1 MFSVEDS
8 ELSYKLLYLVQENTL
23 SYHRY
28 PSEDCSSYSEV
39 WVNLVLRSEDVTKV
53 ALVSS
58 DLVIEFNDEQI
69 HRPPNKRF
77 SLSESYQFNTQNPE
91 DPQQQYSENTP
102 QQVQN
107 ILPTQVP
114 DNVHHSSESSSVVV
128 APVSSSLSPRS
139 SAVYGSVYLTEQSS
153 QSLNTYSEANKLTEQ
168 SFYSLGA
175 SADNSGQGVAG
186 YVHQADLQDTA
197 STGPGFNTPGY
208 HTSVTSSVV
217 QNTTQTSGASSSSTD
232 LKKLQLIQLQLLL
245 LLHAQCCHQGQTHA
259 TPCSTPHCLTMQ
271 NVLQHMKNCTE
282 GMNCR
287 QPYCVSSRKI
297 ISHWKNCSSPECP
310 VCGPLKRKRQWR
322 AMAQLPPSQDLP
334 TSSQPV
340 GMNTIPPNQVQ
351 AAIHFPVQQNVGRPV
366 TALTALATTSNAQV
380 RSSFP
385 YTQPVSI
392 TQRAD
397 EDIESMDW
405 HFGINRAQMV
415 DKIVKYILP
424 HPNPSAC
431 SDPRMMALIEGAK
444 KVENAAYNTTRDKHE
459 YLQILSERRYK
470 IYRELEEISRRRRS
484 AISISEN
491 KPSCPPSD
499 SAASATIAPNVSTN
513 SADPGFAPNL
523 GFESSSVA
531 SSNMDLKQDQK
542 CFGGFEREEDI
553 KLFLSGSTESKSSV
567 LETEKS
573 KAENSLQSVGLPST
587 SSPLNAAASP
597 GSSKTDESK
606 EAKELI

>member
-1 MFSVEDS
+1 MDKEPHSDLS
-8 ELSYKLLYLVQENTL
+8 RSNLSYQ
-23 SYHRY
+23 
-28 PSEDCSSYSEV
+28 
-39 WVNLVLRSEDVTKV
+39 
-53 ALVSS
+53 S
-58 DLVIEFNDEQI
+58 DD
-69 HRPPNKRF
+69 F
-77 SLSESYQFNTQNPE
+77 SHSNAQNPE
-91 DPQQQYSENTP
+91 DRSHPQQQYIENTP
-102 QQVQN
+102 QQFQN

-128 APVSSSLSPRS
+128 TPVSSSLSTRN
-139 SAVYGSVYLTEQSS
+139 AAAYGSVYLTEQSS
-153 QSLNTYSEANKLTEQ
+153 QGLNTYSEANKLTKQ

-175 SADNSGQGVAG
+175 SADNSGQGAAG
-186 YVHQADLQDTA
+186 YVHQADLQGTA
-197 STGPGFNTPGY
+197 STGPGFTTPGY

-232 LKKLQLIQLQLLL
+232 LKKQQRIQLQLLL

-271 NVLQHMKNCTE
+271 NVLQHVKNCTE

-287 QPYCVSSRKI
+287 KPYCVSSRKI

-322 AMAQLPPSQDLP
+322 AMAQRPPSQDLT

-351 AAIHFPVQQNVGRPV
+351 AAIHFPVQQNVGRLV
-366 TALTALATTSNAQV
+366 TALATTSKVQV

-397 EDIESMDW
+397 EDVESMDW
-405 HFGINRAQMV
+405 HSGINSKNRAQMV
-415 DKIVKYILP
+415 DKMVKYILP

-444 KVENAAYNTTRDKHE
+444 KVENAAYNTARDKNE

-470 IYRELEEISRRRRS
+470 IYKDLEEISRRRRS

-499 SAASATIAPNVSTN
+499 SAASATIAPNVSTD
-513 SADPGFAPNL
+513 SADPEFAPNL
-523 GFESSSVA
+523 GFESSNVA
-531 SSNMDLKQDQK
+531 SSNMDLKQDQE
-542 CFGGFEREEDI
+542 CFGGFEREEDVEP
-553 KLFLSGSTESKSSV
+553 FLSGSTKSKSSV
-567 LETEKS
+567 LETEKI
-573 KAENSLQSVGLPST
+573 KTENSLQSVGLPST
-587 SSPLNAAASP
+587 SSPLNAAASA